1 MPLELWGATELPGL
15 TLPQRPFVGYSLLI
29 LYVLVLSLLLY
40 SQRGVLRRMSPR
52 QWLGTVLLALGSLT
66 VSQLFPIRL
75 IAADQLPPLVATQN
89 PEITLA
95 LLSAIPFVFAGAVLN
110 PASALVVG
118 LAGGLGR
125 ALWRTHQ
132 VYDPFYFALIAFL
145 AGWWMSQKYRGRL
158 YRWLRLPALS
168 GPVSLVLLM
177 PALLPGLYAY
187 VSAEANSLAA
197 LDWSIST
204 TGFHFL
210 PLLLEVIVGGGIVNF
225 IVNALPQL
233 SVQPRQLV
241 AAPQSRSVRS
251 RLLVNF
257 AVFAVLLSTALVAIV
272 FTLSVRV
279 ATQLSV
285 NQMVHDAQAV
295 SRQIPSFRTQTQNL
309 LRQYSDAPALSS
321 GDQEEIEAYLG
332 QLVRTAGAFYRR
344 VILVD
349 AAGDVK
355 AYYPARD
362 ADEVT
367 LTTLERRGVSDALAR
382 GAPSVSP
389 GQVVGDQEPVLS
401 FVVPVHDEDG
411 DAVAAL
417 IGRIPDIALKELVV
431 GLQGTVG
438 EGSGFI
444 VDERDQIIAHAEESV
459 VMTEWTPPVSTDRQL
474 RAKVEAPG
482 TAYEG
487 LNSETNA
494 RELVYYQQGEDHPW
508 RVVITVPFRVVMRL
522 ALQISTPL
530 TGVLVVAMLL
540 FGVNLIVLG
549 RGITNPLGELV
560 KASQQLADGQWD
572 VSVPVRE
579 SDEVGQLGHAF
590 ESMRRSMKRHFN
602 EMSLMLEV
610 SRDISTSIDVQQGIP
625 VILRGAVRGTGA
637 AGVRAVV
644 LNPNGRHPL
653 TFGEGPAAEAMAA
666 FDRRIALLGRQ
677 EEEIALTTPD
687 QVRNGLRLAADEELP
702 VHSLLAIGLHA
713 KDRFQGVI
721 WLGYRQPHEF
731 GATELSLLRTMANQ
745 ASVLVENARLFA
757 TAEGQR
763 RRLAAVLAST
773 QDAVIVT
780 DQTERILLLNPAM
793 ARTFSLR
800 PSKVIGRP
808 VTEAIDNRNLVR
820 ALTEREERVR
830 NLEIPVADGRILYA
844 SVSTILNNERQILG
858 RVAVLHD
865 ITHLK
870 ELDDMKSEFVS
881 TVSHDLR
888 GPLTFMRGY
897 LTMLPM
903 AGELNDKQQEYLER
917 ILGGVQQMSSLV
929 EDLLDLGRI
938 EAGVFLMQDY
948 IEPAQLLNSV
958 AEEMAGHAATEE
970 MRLLVEVAEDVPA
983 LYGDAS
989 LIRRAV
995 ANLVSNAIKYASNT
1009 GFVVLRATQTDDDV
1023 VFSVTDRGPGIAQ
1036 KDQIRLFEKFYR
1048 VKKKGQ
1054 EETDGSGLGLAIVK
1068 SIVERHGGRVWCRSE
1083 PGKGSTFYFSI
1094 PLERHP
1100 PANDEE
1106 DE

>member
-1 MPLELWGATELPGL
+1 MPLELWGATELPRL
-15 TLPQRPFVGYSLLI
+15 ALPQRPLVGYILLI
-29 LYVLVLSLLLY
+29 LYVLVLVSLLY
-40 SQRGVLRRMSPR
+40 RQRQALRRMSPR
-52 QWLGTVLLALGSLT
+52 QWLGTVVLALASLT
-66 VSQLFPIRL
+66 VSQLFPITL
-75 IAADQLPPLVATQN
+75 ISPDQLPPLVATQN

-95 LLSAIPFVFAGAVLN
+95 VFSAIPFLFAGAALN
-110 PASALVVG
+110 PGAALIVG
-118 LAGGLGR
+118 FAGGLGR

-132 VYDPFYFALIAFL
+132 IYDPFFFALIAFL
-145 AGWWMSQKYRGRL
+145 AGWWMSQNYRGRL

-168 GPVSLVLLM
+168 GPLSLVLLA
-177 PALLPGLYAY
+177 PALLPALYAY

-210 PLLLEVIVGGGIVNF
+210 PLLLEVVVAGGVVAF
-225 IVNALPQL
+225 IVRALPQL
-233 SVQPRQLV
+233 SVQPQQLV
-241 AAPQSRSVRS
+241 AAPQSRSVRN

-257 AVFAVLLSTALVAIV
+257 AVFAVLLSTVLVAIV
-272 FTLSVRV
+272 FTFSIRV

-295 SRQIPSFRTQTQNL
+295 SRQIPAFRTQTQNL

-321 GDQEEIEAYLG
+321 GDEEEIEAYLG

-349 AAGDVK
+349 AAGEVR

-362 ADEVT
+362 TDEVT

-389 GQVVGDQEPVLS
+389 GQVVGDQETVLS
-401 FVVPVHDEDG
+401 FVVPVRDEDG

-417 IGRIPDIALKELVV
+417 VGRIPGIALNDLVV

-444 VDERDQIIAHAEESV
+444 VDERNQIIAHANESV
-459 VMTEWTPPVSTDRQL
+459 IMAEWTPPVSTERTL

-508 RVVITVPFRVVMRL
+508 RVVITVPFTVVTRL

-530 TGVLVVAMLL
+530 IAVLAVAMLL
-540 FGVNLIVLG
+540 FAGNLIVLG

-560 KASQQLADGQWD
+560 EASQQLADGQWD

-602 EMSLMLEV
+602 EMSLMLDV
-610 SRDISTSIDVQQGIP
+610 SRDISASIDIQQGIP

-644 LNPNGRHPL
+644 LNPNGRRPL

-666 FDRRIALLGRQ
+666 FDRRIASLGRQ
-677 EEEIALTTPD
+677 EEEFALTSPD
-687 QVRNGLRLAADEELP
+687 QVRNGLRLAADQELP
-702 VHSLLAIGLHA
+702 VHSMLAIALYA

-721 WLGYRQPHEF
+721 WLGYRQSHEF
-731 GATELSLLRTMANQ
+731 EATELSLLRTMANQ

-780 DQTERILLLNPAM
+780 DQTERVLLLNPAM
-793 ARTFSLR
+793 ARTFNLR

-808 VTEAIDNRNLVR
+808 VTEALENQNLVR

-830 NLEIPVADGRILYA
+830 NMEIPVAGGRILYA
-844 SVSTILNNERQILG
+844 SVSTIFNNDRQVLG

-870 ELDDMKSEFVS
+870 ELDEMKSEFVAN
-881 TVSHDLR
+881 VSHDLR
-888 GPLTFMRGY
+888 GPITFMRGY

-917 ILGGVQQMSSLV
+917 TLSGVQQMSSIV

-948 IEPAQLLNSV
+948 IEPLQLLNSV
-958 AEEMAGHAATEE
+958 AEEMAGHAAAQD
-970 MRLLVEVAEDVPA
+970 MRLLVEAAEDIPA

-995 ANLVSNAIKYASNT
+995 ANLVSNAVKYAPNS
-1009 GFVVLRATQTDDDV
+1009 GSIVLRAAHSGDEV
-1023 VFSVTDRGPGIAQ
+1023 VFSVSDKGPGIA
-1036 KDQIRLFEKFYR
+1036 KTDQLRLFEKFYR
-1048 VKKKGQ
+1048 VKKKGR
-1054 EETDGSGLGLAIVK
+1054 EDTTGSGLGLAIVK
-1068 SIVERHGGRVWCRSE
+1068 SIVERHGGRVWCRSA
-1083 PGKGSTFYFSI
+1083 PGEGSTFYFSI
-1094 PLERHP
+1094 PLGGSE
-1100 PANDEE
+1100 NG
-1106 DE
+1106 